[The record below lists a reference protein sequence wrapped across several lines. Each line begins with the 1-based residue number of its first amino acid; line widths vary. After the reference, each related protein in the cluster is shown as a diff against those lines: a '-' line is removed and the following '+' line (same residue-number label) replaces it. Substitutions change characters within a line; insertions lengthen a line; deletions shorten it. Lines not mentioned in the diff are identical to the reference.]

1 MEQNCSLLQK
11 IRLFVLDLDGTVY
24 LGDRLLE
31 GAADFIASAKEKGRR
46 ILFFTNN
53 TSRSPLEYVE
63 RLTRMGIPVA
73 RADILTAGDVTLHYL
88 QTHCAGQSVYLLGVP
103 ALRQSFLE
111 AGIPLTEE
119 QPDLVVVGFDKA
131 LTYERL
137 EKACIYLRRGARFLA
152 THPDIN
158 CPTEAEPIPDCGAI
172 CAAITAS
179 TGFTPRALGKPAPET
194 VELVEAASGLP
205 REAIAFVGDRL
216 YTDVA
221 CGTKNGAC
229 GILVMTGETTPEMLT
244 ESSFTPDAV
253 FPSLGA
259 MAPLL

>member
-63 RLTRMGIPVA
+63 RLTRMGIPVT

-137 EKACIYLRRGARFLA
+137 ERRVSTCGAAPAFS
-152 THPDIN
+152 HPPRYQLPHRGRAD
-158 CPTEAEPIPDCGAI
+158 PDCGAI
-172 CAAITAS
+172 WC
-179 TGFTPRALGKPAPET
+179 RHY
-194 VELVEAASGLP
+194 
-205 REAIAFVGDRL
+205 RQHRL
-216 YTDVA
+216 YA
-221 CGTKNGAC
+221 PRPRQARPRNG
-229 GILVMTGETTPEMLT
+229 
-244 ESSFTPDAV
+244 
-253 FPSLGA
+253 GA
-259 MAPLL
+259 GGGGKRFAAGGNRFRG